1 MKEDCHLTRE
11 KQTVAII
18 LSPTPSLRAMVNLTL
33 SNASL
38 GQENYSSYL
47 TTLYVSAFLLSF
59 LSPITVVS
67 NSLLLVAI
75 YKDPFKSFRT
85 PVTYFII
92 SLAVVDLITGLVV
105 EPSFAAYYFACYAY
119 QTLSPGKVF
128 HYLFQTGAFVSLIML
143 STSFL
148 LVLALTTTQYIAIT
162 FPHKYRRFFTKKRVL
177 ISVSCCFLYFSV
189 FSSLQFTKL
198 PKEIYFK
205 INLHLH
211 PTVVGVLLTA
221 AHILLYKS
229 FRKFVRKSKAIRQ
242 QGKISQSVSQPS
254 QIANG
259 NKSETKHQ
267 KQLTVVALLLSALL
281 LLSLFPHIV
290 TFYVFLY
297 TKHQSYEFLL
307 YVSIALRVSDMIM
320 FLKVALDAYIYAWRH
335 PKYRNAVKDAILCHI
350 TQAARERETE
360 QELIATG

>member
-1 MKEDCHLTRE
+1 M
-11 KQTVAII
+11 A
-18 LSPTPSLRAMVNLTL
+18 NFTL

-38 GQENYSSYL
+38 GQEDYSSYL
-47 TTLYVSAFLLSF
+47 TTLYISAFLLSF

-105 EPSFAAYYFACYAY
+105 EPFFAAYYFACYCY
-119 QTLSPGKVF
+119 QTLLPGKVF
-128 HYLFQTGAFVSLIML
+128 DYLFQTGTFVSLVML

-177 ISVSCCFLYFSV
+177 VSVSCCFVYFSI
-189 FSSLQFTKL
+189 FSSLQFTKF
-198 PKEIYFK
+198 PEEIYFK

-221 AHILLYKS
+221 AHIFLYKS

-242 QGKISQSVSQPS
+242 QNMINQSINQPS
-254 QIANG
+254 HD
-259 NKSETKHQ
+259 NKSEAKHQ
-267 KQLTVVALLLSALL
+267 KQLTVVALFLSALL

-297 TKHQSYEFLL
+297 TRHQSYEFRFR
-307 YVSIALRVSDMIM
+307 VSIALRVSDMIM

-335 PKYRNAVKDAILCHI
+335 PKYRKAVKDAILCHI
-350 TQAARERETE
+350 MQAARERETE

>member
-1 MKEDCHLTRE
+1 M
-11 KQTVAII
+11 A
-18 LSPTPSLRAMVNLTL
+18 NFTL

-38 GQENYSSYL
+38 DHQNHSSYL
-47 TTLYVSAFLLSF
+47 TTLYISAFLLSF

-105 EPSFAAYYFACYAY
+105 EPFFAAYYFACYCY
-119 QTLSPGKVF
+119 QTLFPGKVF
-128 HYLFQTGAFVSLIML
+128 DYLFQTGAFVSLVML

-177 ISVSCCFLYFSV
+177 VSVSCCFVYFSI
-189 FSSLQFTKL
+189 FSSLQFTKF

-211 PTVVGVLLTA
+211 PTIVGILLTA
-221 AHILLYKS
+221 AHIFLYKS

-242 QGKISQSVSQPS
+242 QSKISQPICQRSQV
-254 QIANG
+254 AHD
-259 NKSETKHQ
+259 NKSEAKHQ
-267 KQLTVVALLLSALL
+267 KQLTVVALFLSALL

-297 TKHQSYEFLL
+297 TKHQSYQFQVH
-307 YVSIALRVSDMIM
+307 VSIALRVSDMIM

-335 PKYRNAVKDAILCHI
+335 PKYRKAVKDALLCHI
-350 TQAARERETE
+350 MQAARERDTE

>member
-1 MKEDCHLTRE
+1 ME
-11 KQTVAII
+11 
-18 LSPTPSLRAMVNLTL
+18 NFTL

-38 GQENYSSYL
+38 DQENYSSYL
-47 TTLYVSAFLLSF
+47 TTLYISAFLLSF

-67 NSLLLVAI
+67 NSLLLFAI

-105 EPSFAAYYFACYAY
+105 EPFFAAYYFACYY
-119 QTLSPGKVF
+119 YRTLFPGKAF
-128 HYLFQTGAFVSLIML
+128 DYLFQMGTFVSLVMF

-177 ISVSCCFLYFSV
+177 VSVSCCFVYFSI
-189 FSSLQFTKL
+189 FSSLQFAKF

-221 AHILLYKS
+221 AHILLYVS

-242 QGKISQSVSQPS
+242 QGIISQSTSQPFKVAHDS
-254 QIANG
+254 
-259 NKSETKHQ
+259 KSEAKQQ
-267 KQLTVVALLLSALL
+267 KQLTVVALFLSALL

-297 TKHQSYEFLL
+297 TKHQSYEFLIH
-307 YVSIALRVSDMIM
+307 VSIALRVSDTIM

-335 PKYRNAVKDAILCHI
+335 PKYRKAVKGAILCHI
-350 TQAARERETE
+350 MQAARERETE